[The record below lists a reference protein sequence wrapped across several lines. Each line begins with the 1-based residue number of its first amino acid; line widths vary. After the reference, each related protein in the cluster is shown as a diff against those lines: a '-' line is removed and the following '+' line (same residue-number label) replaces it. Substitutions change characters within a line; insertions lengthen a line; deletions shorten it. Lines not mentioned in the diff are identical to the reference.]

1 MERPSEPSETCAQSR
16 RPYADA
22 VTTASAVR
30 RSPALGAL
38 YVLTGAFLFG
48 FNGSMTKVVL
58 QAGITAQQLTL
69 FRVLGTALIAGA
81 VLLVSDRA
89 QLRLTRREV
98 ASFALLGIAGLAMVQ
113 WLYAVAIAH
122 LPVGIAL
129 LFEYMAV
136 IIVAVVARV
145 VFKERVHPRL
155 WWAIGA
161 VLVGLAVVAQVW
173 SSTLSILGVA
183 AGLGAACA
191 YALYFLVGERSV
203 AGRPPMAVAFW
214 AATFATG
221 FWLVFSQWWELPG
234 GTFTE
239 DVSFGGALD
248 EVVTPMW
255 VPLVTMV
262 ALGAF
267 APFTLIFMSL
277 RHISATASGILASS
291 EVLFAFVVAWVWLG
305 ETLMPVQLA
314 GALTVFVGIL
324 VAQTARE
331 RTREPRSDDA
341 FAVEVPPEI
350 P

>member
-1 MERPSEPSETCAQSR
+1 MTESSVA
-16 RPYADA
+16 
-22 VTTASAVR
+22 R
-30 RSPALGAL
+30 RSPALGGL
-38 YVLTGAFLFG
+38 YVITGAFLFG
-48 FNGSMTKVVL
+48 FNGSMTKVVM
-58 QAGITAQQLTL
+58 QAGISPEQLTL
-69 FRVLGTALIAGA
+69 MRVLGTALIAGT
-81 VLLVSDRA
+81 VLALTDRA
-89 QLRLTRREV
+89 QFRLPLADIGR
-98 ASFALLGIAGLAMVQ
+98 FAALGVGGLAMVQ

-122 LPVGIAL
+122 LPVGVAL

-161 VLVGLAVVAQVW
+161 VLAGLAVVAQVW
-173 SSTLSILGVA
+173 DSSLSGIGVL

-191 YALYFLVGERSV
+191 YAFYFLAGERSV

-214 AATFATG
+214 ASTFATV
-221 FWLVFSQWWELPG
+221 FWLLFSQWWELPA
-234 GTFTE
+234 GTFTA

-248 EVVTPMW
+248 SVVTPMW
-255 VPLVTMV
+255 VPLVAMV

-291 EVLFAFVVAWVWLG
+291 EVLFAFIVAWLWLG
-305 ETLMPVQLA
+305 ETLAPLQIA
-314 GALTVFVGIL
+314 GAAVVFLGIV

-331 RTREPRSDDA
+331 RAKEPDPDDA
-341 FAVEVPPEI
+341 FALAVPPEV